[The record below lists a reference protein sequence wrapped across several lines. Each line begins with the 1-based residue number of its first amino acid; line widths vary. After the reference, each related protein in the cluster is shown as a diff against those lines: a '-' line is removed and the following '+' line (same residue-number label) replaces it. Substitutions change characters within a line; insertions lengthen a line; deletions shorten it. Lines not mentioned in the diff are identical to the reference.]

1 MIDPLFKQLLIMKRK
16 AMTPAQRRASYKQ
29 VLPKW
34 LFPFQYEREYSKQIA
49 QILTPLSDAVN
60 ELFPP
65 EVLEGY
71 VKEVRGDSRYDIAH
85 TDGFAADI
93 IVTVKQLRDVV
104 NSLFVEN
111 PEPVRAIVSTIGF
124 NVGSFN
130 QSQWSKIV
138 NKLLGINYIKT
149 EAWETETVNMW
160 TDENFNLIK
169 NLADEVIK
177 KISTGISQ
185 GVMSGKTAKEME
197 GEVQKLLK
205 SHIGNYRNPGYRAR
219 LIARDQVGK
228 LNGYFTQRRQ
238 TDVGIDK
245 YEWSTAGDER
255 VRTSHRA
262 MDNKLCK
269 WADASVMSSDGGET
283 WQSRPLE
290 MQGAIPGSQISCRC
304 SALPWMNDI
313 YGDID
318 AKID

>member
-1 MIDPLFKQLLIMKRK
+1 MIDPLFKQLLVMKRK
-16 AMTPAQRRASYKQ
+16 AMTPAQRKASYKQ

-49 QILTPLSDAVN
+49 QILTPFSDDVN
-60 ELFPP
+60 DLFTE
-65 EVLEGY
+65 EVLESY
-71 VKEVRGDSRYDIAH
+71 VQEVRGDTRQ
-85 TDGFAADI
+85 DGFAADI

-104 NSLFVEN
+104 QSLFIEN

-130 QSQWSKIV
+130 QKQWGKIV
-138 NKLLGINYIKT
+138 NKLLGINYITT

-197 GEVQKLLK
+197 AEVQKLLK
-205 SHIGNYRNPGYRAR
+205 SHIGKYKDPGYRAR

-238 TDVGIDK
+238 TDIGIDK
-245 YEWSTAGDER
+245 YEWSTSGDER
-255 VRTSHRA
+255 VRESHRA

-269 WADASVMSSDGGET
+269 WADASVMSSDGGKT

-290 MQGAIPGSQISCRC
+290 MQGAIPGSQIQCRC
-304 SALPWMNDI
+304 SSLPWMNDI

-318 AKID
+318 AEID